1 MTSADALGHVG
12 YILLFAGMT
21 LIAANRPIG
30 WALRLAGEA
39 IWIGISAYLGLTS
52 GVLWGLA
59 FAYIDVRTYRRLR
72 HGHVEHI
79 DRGLR
84 GA

>member
-1 MTSADALGHVG
+1 MTISTPDALGHIG
-12 YILLFAGMT
+12 YVLLFIGMT
-21 LIAANRPIG
+21 MIAANRPIG

-59 FAYIDVRTYRRLR
+59 FAYIDIRTYRRLR
-72 HGHVEHI
+72 WGHGT
-79 DRGLR
+79 R
-84 GA
+84 

>member
-1 MTSADALGHVG
+1 MTISAHDALGHIG
-12 YILLFAGMT
+12 YVLLFIGMT
-21 LIAANRPIG
+21 MIAANRPIG

-52 GVLWGLA
+52 GIVWGLL

-72 HGHVEHI
+72 WGHGT
-79 DRGLR
+79 R
-84 GA
+84 